1 MPPSMPPYGS
11 TNPYATHTPSTT
23 PHDPAHP
30 DAGQHQLPSR
40 PRTGHT
46 GRLANRFQSKTTNQQ
61 PPTYAATP
69 AYPTPPNVGTHAAP
83 HLPPQAAGQFP
94 SMSSLSDALPQ
105 HAHQQQ
111 NTQTSPPSRP
121 EYLVI
126 GLFALR
132 ITKRLVQQLDPYDGH
147 GADLNWL
154 KRFLQPY
161 RAEHALAKLTD
172 ARAIDDY
179 VRNYPAMV
187 RRMIKQPRYRRVFM
201 DMNPDKKI
209 TDRELSDSKSIPL
222 LRLGLVKKGS

>member
-1 MPPSMPPYGS
+1 
-11 TNPYATHTPSTT
+11 
-23 PHDPAHP
+23 
-30 DAGQHQLPSR
+30 
-40 PRTGHT
+40 
-46 GRLANRFQSKTTNQQ
+46 
-61 PPTYAATP
+61 
-69 AYPTPPNVGTHAAP
+69 
-83 HLPPQAAGQFP
+83 
-94 SMSSLSDALPQ
+94 MSSLSDALPQ

-201 DMNPDKKI
+201 DMNPDKKV
-209 TDRELSDSKSIPL
+209 TDRELSDSKPIPM
-222 LRLGLVKKGS
+222 LRLGLVKKEANVFAEELRAIVDFADAAAEWGSVVPLPAKYATRMEELAKERRMAT